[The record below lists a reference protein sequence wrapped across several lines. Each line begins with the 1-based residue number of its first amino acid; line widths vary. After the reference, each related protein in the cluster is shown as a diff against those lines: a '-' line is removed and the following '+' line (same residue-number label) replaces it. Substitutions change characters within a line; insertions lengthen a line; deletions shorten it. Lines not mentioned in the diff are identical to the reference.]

1 MEIKV
6 LGTGCVRCNTTEQ
19 IVREAVARTGIEAKV
34 IKVSD
39 RMEIAKA
46 GVNITPAVMIGEE
59 IKFMGQVPEIEDV
72 MDYLKQLVKR

>member
-34 IKVSD
+34 VKVSD
-39 RMEIAKA
+39 RMEIAKT
-46 GVNITPAVMIGEE
+46 GVRLTPAVMIGQE
-59 IKFMGQVPEIEDV
+59 IKFMGQVPEIDDV
-72 MDYLKQLVKR
+72 INCLKQLVKG